1 MLEENKLK
9 ILLNLVKELTNEEL
23 IWVNGYLN
31 GVVSAQSTKA
41 DHPAAKAGIN
51 KITIAYGT
59 ETGNSKRLATEFAA
73 KAKKHGIHAKVQS
86 LDQYRLN
93 DLPKEEYFLAVIST
107 HGDGE
112 PPAAAKKFYDHV
124 HQNGFKLDKLKYS
137 VLALGDTSYP
147 LFCKAGE
154 DVDEQLCKLGGERI
168 APLQKCDVDFENDA
182 DSWFQ
187 QVLQQLNSPA
197 IGDSVQTAPVVTKK
211 STGKKIYIGNIR
223 ANSAALVFYSIIS

>member
-1 MLEENKLK
+1 MLEENKFK
-9 ILLNLVKELTNEEL
+9 KLLSLLGDLTNEEL

-31 GVVSAQSTKA
+31 GIVSKQSTNIEQ
-41 DHPAAKAGIN
+41 PVAKSGVN

-59 ETGNSKRLATEFAA
+59 ETGNSKKLATEFAA

-93 DLPKEEYFLAVIST
+93 DLAKEEYFLAVIST

-112 PPAAAKKFYDHV
+112 PPAAARKFYDHV

-154 DVDEQLCKLGGERI
+154 DVDEQLKKLGGNRI
-168 APLQKCDVDFENDA
+168 VPLQKCDLDFDTEADLWFNHVFHALNESSDA
-182 DSWFQ
+182 AAS
-187 QVLQQLNSPA
+187 VPSP
-197 IGDSVQTAPVVTKK
+197 VPVK
-211 STGKKIYIGNIR
+211 
-223 ANSAALVFYSIIS
+223 